1 MKIELDVLEIRQVW
15 KADTN
20 QSSNVLV
27 VDLGGERLS
36 IPLSDS
42 AAVAVARKVTEARQ
56 MPPPPETDLEDL
68 PFRDDL
74 DDVMPF
80 EAAPQPN
87 GLERLRQRAQ
97 GPAQASPPPP
107 QARLAPVPVGRTPEP
122 QPTDDDPFPPG

>member
-20 QSSNVLV
+20 QSANVLV
-27 VDLGGERLS
+27 VELGGERLS

-42 AAVAVARKVTEARQ
+42 AAVAVARKVTEARRA
-56 MPPPPETDLEDL
+56 PAPPPETVLEDL

-97 GPAQASPPPP
+97 GPAQAPPP
-107 QARLAPVPVGRTPEP
+107 QAHLAPVQVGRSPEP
-122 QPTDDDPFPPG
+122 QTTDDDPFPPG